1 MQEYFSTETAI
12 YFETEPF
19 SRILSLI
26 GDGQENAIHKADLIR
41 CTGLPDREL
50 RKTIEFLRRK
60 GVVIISDNSGYYY
73 PQDKEELN
81 RYIERENSRAKSVFY
96 TLRSAKRLLKSI
108 TNNAD

>member
-60 GVVIISDNSGYYY
+60 GIVIISDNSGYYF
-73 PQDKEELN
+73 PENEAELSH
-81 RYIERENSRAKSVFY
+81 YILQEKSRAESVLY
-96 TLRSAKRLLKSI
+96 TLRSAKRLLRHLE
-108 TNNAD
+108 NDND

>member
-1 MQEYFSTETAI
+1 MQEYFSTENAR

-60 GVVIISDNSGYYY
+60 GIVIISDNSGYYFPTSENELETY
-73 PQDKEELN
+73 IHQEEH
-81 RYIERENSRAKSVFY
+81 RAKSTFY
-96 TLRSAKRLLKSI
+96 TLKSARQLLKKLKE
-108 TNNAD
+108 